1 MFKKYIYL
9 FLVVVFGLYA
19 GCSSPSADV
28 LKADKLARASGEAY
42 QSAVRLYQKA
52 FKAERN
58 SKKRDALAL
67 KLGTICFKVGD
78 YAQAILYLEPLKT
91 KEAGMVLAQSLFK
104 NSDFTGALEIFNNI
118 GLKGD
123 AAYLYAYGLTLEK
136 NNLYDQALRLYAL
149 VKGDAS
155 LQVKAQERIA
165 AINLLSGGALDES
178 TKALIQKSPG
188 LEAYPQAS
196 AIYLLTDENITLQ
209 SDNHLVTDFHYCIK
223 ILNDRGKEKFGEVS
237 IPYDST
243 YEKLELT
250 YARTIK
256 PDGTVVTVGDKNIR
270 DVSLYLNFPMYSNA
284 RVKIVSMPEVAVG
297 SVIEY
302 KGRIATSELPGPGK
316 EDFGTP
322 YWLAADEPII
332 HEKCVIRIPKNKMM
346 RYKLMNSAYNT
357 HGYDM
362 TPKMSEEKND
372 KIYSLSFD
380 HVPQIIPEPG
390 MPPVARVN
398 PYVLFSTFK
407 SWQDIFD
414 WWQKFYQDKL
424 AVDLDM
430 KSKVALLVK
439 GKKTQEEKIR
449 AIYNFCAQDIRYVAV
464 EYGQAGYEPHKATEI
479 FKNKYGDCKDKAILL
494 ISMLSV
500 AGIEAYPV
508 LISTADSYSV
518 EEDMPSLMFN
528 HAIAATKLKGKLIFM
543 DATASTASF
552 GDLPSGDE
560 DQRVLVFYKD
570 HYELIKTPQ
579 SMPED
584 NKVSTR
590 MDIKVNKDESV
601 QVWRRVDS
609 RGQFGQ
615 GQRYWLK
622 FTMPILIE
630 ETLKQKA
637 MAIAENAVLKKYEVK
652 NADDLDKP
660 VSLEYTFTAPRYFVK
675 AGKDRIIHQLSDV
688 NDGLVV
694 KETRMYPIDF
704 SSFYSSEETIEV
716 ELPQHLAVRY
726 IPAPVEVANKWF
738 TFISR
743 YSHKDKRKL
752 TFYAMQKRNE
762 KIVNVAEYDAYK
774 KIIQDLVSKLNQ
786 QVILEETK
794 R

>member
-1 MFKKYIYL
+1 MYKKYIHL
-9 FLVVVFGLYA
+9 FLIVGLSLCA
-19 GCSSPSADV
+19 GCSSQPADV
-28 LKADKLARASGEAY
+28 VKADKLARVSDEAY
-42 QSAVRLYQKA
+42 QASVRLYQKA

-58 SKKRDALAL
+58 SKKREAIAL
-67 KLGTICFKVGD
+67 KLGILCFKVGD
-78 YAQAILYLEPLKT
+78 YAQAISFLEPLKA
-91 KEAGMVLAQSLFK
+91 KEAGMFLAQSLFK
-104 NSDFTGALEIFNNI
+104 NSDFTGALEIFNKI
-118 GLKGD
+118 GPKGD
-123 AAYLYAYGLTLEK
+123 AAYLYAYGMTLEK

-155 LQVKAQERIA
+155 LERKAKERIA
-165 AINLLSGGALDES
+165 AINLLSGGGLDEA
-178 TKALIQKSPG
+178 TKALIQKSPD
-188 LEAYPQAS
+188 LKAYPQAS

-209 SDNHLVTDFHYCIK
+209 PDNHLVTDFHYCIK

-302 KGRIATSELPGPGK
+302 KGRIVTSELPCK
-316 EDFGTP
+316 EDFNTH
-322 YWLAADEPII
+322 YWLAVDEPILS
-332 HEKCVIRIPKNKMM
+332 EKCVVRVPKNKMLK
-346 RYKLMNSAYNT
+346 YKIMNSAYNV

-362 TPKMSEEKND
+362 VPKITEDKND

-380 HVPQIIPEPG
+380 NVPQIIPEPG
-390 MPPVARVN
+390 MPPVARIN

-407 SWQDIFD
+407 NWQDIFD
-414 WWQKFYQDKL
+414 WWQKFYNDKL
-424 AVDLDM
+424 AADPDM
-430 KSKVALLVK
+430 KSKVALLIK
-439 GKKTQEEKIR
+439 GKKTREEKIR
-449 AIYNFCAQDIRYVAV
+449 AIYNFCVQDIRYVAV
-464 EYGQAGYEPHKATEI
+464 EYGQAGYEPHKAAEI

-494 ISMLSV
+494 ISMLSA

-508 LISTADSYSV
+508 LISTADSYSID
-518 EEDMPSLMFN
+518 EDMPGLMFN
-528 HAIAATKLKGKLIFM
+528 HAIAATKLGNRLIFM

-552 GDLPSGDE
+552 GDIPSGDE

-579 SMPED
+579 SAPEH
-584 NKVSTR
+584 NKVVTR
-590 MDIKVNKDESV
+590 MKIKVSKDESV
-601 QVWRRVDS
+601 DVWRRVDAS
-609 RGQFGQ
+609 GHFEQ

-630 ETLKQKA
+630 ETLKQRA

-652 NADDLDKP
+652 NVDDLDKP

-688 NDGLVV
+688 NDALVV
-694 KETRMYPIDF
+694 KEARATPIDF
-704 SSFYSSEETIEV
+704 SSLSLSEETIEV
-716 ELPQHLAVRY
+716 ELPQHLAVKY
-726 IPAPVEVANKWF
+726 IPAPVEVDNKWF

-743 YSHKDKRKL
+743 YRLKDKRHL
-752 TFYAMQKRNE
+752 TFYAMQKRSE
-762 KIVNVAEYDAYK
+762 KIVSVAEYGAYK

-786 QVILEETK
+786 QVILEEIK
-794 R
+794 K